1 MRKFVL
7 CATLLCV
14 AAFADVD
21 SSIDIP
27 YGKHQKYTLGNQKNH
42 PTIRLEGERYFA
54 SLAKLSKDEIK
65 KRYKE
70 LAHKYHPDINNGE
83 DTKMKELNHYRDIL
97 MKTVS

>member
-42 PTIRLEGERYFA
+42 PTIRLEGYSA
-54 SLAKLSKDEIK
+54 ILSESKWSGN
-65 KRYKE
+65 YCWN
-70 LAHKYHPDINNGE
+70 LLQLQQLY
-83 DTKMKELNHYRDIL
+83 
-97 MKTVS
+97 